1 MDKKNNTA
9 GDLIRLDAREI
20 DLSGDWI
27 LWPREPDNI
36 LLESLQTQGQL
47 QPVLVQDQN
56 PTRLI
61 SGYSRVLALR
71 ELERDVLAIKTDMA
85 GKDPG
90 LVYVQSNCG
99 REPATGQKIAALR
112 YCRRDTELLKKMY
125 PALGIDA
132 SSREHKLWE
141 DWLGVE
147 EKWDSLLSRD
157 HLPLRAG
164 VFLAKMDPEDR
175 EVLYP
180 FFRKLSWSQSNALKF
195 FTWLIESARMQEGSP
210 AELIREKGLE
220 EILSE
225 GLSPKDA
232 TSRIINRLYSLRYP
246 HVAVFLEK
254 KDALCR
260 EITAGT
266 GWRAA
271 HTKNLESAELSFCAA
286 VNSTSQMK
294 KLARELAELAESG
307 AFEKWLALRE
317 NTLETGGTEGEK

>member
-1 MDKKNNTA
+1 
-9 GDLIRLDAREI
+9 
-20 DLSGDWI
+20 
-27 LWPREPDNI
+27 
-36 LLESLQTQGQL
+36 
-47 QPVLVQDQN
+47 
-56 PTRLI
+56 
-61 SGYSRVLALR
+61 
-71 ELERDVLAIKTDMA
+71 
-85 GKDPG
+85 
-90 LVYVQSNCG
+90 
-99 REPATGQKIAALR
+99 
-112 YCRRDTELLKKMY
+112 
-125 PALGIDA
+125 
-132 SSREHKLWE
+132 
-141 DWLGVE
+141 
-147 EKWDSLLSRD
+147 
-157 HLPLRAG
+157 
-164 VFLAKMDPEDR
+164 
-175 EVLYP
+175 
-180 FFRKLSWSQSNALKF
+180 LKF